1 MIGQFKD
8 EMLLKHQ
15 LRHTYIRWRM
25 SWRRRCVKG
34 CVCCILGRAD
44 GPTQLKGRTWGFHL
58 CALSD
63 KKRSRNPWA
72 QVYWRDFKT
81 MAIFPVAF
89 ALLLQCSIESPL
101 LYASQT
107 NRNLINTALQED
119 LSDEDQDEM
128 IYLLDRLDV
137 TAIPTQENLKSVLLK
152 VAQTVDPK
160 AKEKISLTAG
170 SSIKKK
176 SSGSPQDVL
185 QTYENKKPTTTK
197 RWKRLDASPSLTCC
211 ELIFIWKN
219 VVELLSARSWEF
231 LELQWPS
238 SLSGISLHWLLSSL
252 RKRFVALYSG
262 LTWLSTLYLN
272 LLG

>member
-1 MIGQFKD
+1 MGPS
-8 EMLLKHQ
+8 LLKGFQDHG
-15 LRHTYIRWRM
+15 YFP
-25 SWRRRCVKG
+25 RR
-34 CVCCILGRAD
+34 
-44 GPTQLKGRTWGFHL
+44 L
-58 CALSD
+58 CPASAVLYWKSSFVRESD
-63 KKRSRNPWA
+63 K
-72 QVYWRDFKT
+72 Q
-81 MAIFPVAF
+81 
-89 ALLLQCSIESPL
+89 ES
-101 LYASQT
+101 
-107 NRNLINTALQED
+107 
-119 LSDEDQDEM
+119 DQH
-128 IYLLDRLDV
+128 
-137 TAIPTQENLKSVLLK
+137 
-152 VAQTVDPK
+152 
-160 AKEKISLTAG
+160 SLTRRSLRWG
-170 SSIKKK
+170 PGWDDLPFGPFGRHSNSNTRKSKKRPSESCTNSWSKSQGKDLPNCWFLHKKK

-185 QTYENKKPTTTK
+185 QTCENKKPTTTK